1 MSGGQPWALVVQAGE
16 LDVNRRAELAA
27 ELAELV
33 EFHRHWVLLATCHRV
48 ELYGFGQSPAQ
59 HEMRRL
65 EGDRAA
71 RQLFRVAAGLESA
84 VAGESE
90 ILGQVRDAL
99 ARGRERGTDE
109 RVARLFECAIAVG
122 RAARV
127 QGVPRSYMRPLG
139 KAQAKPAAGAGN
151 DAGKVAPRDGLAERA
166 VSWLAARTQV
176 SGRPVL
182 VVGTGAMGAALAAA
196 AAAAGGVVTV
206 AGRLREHEP
215 ASRARTIRAQL
226 DLAGAA
232 RCAPEM
238 AAVAVA
244 LGGEWSEL
252 AQAGASARPGLPLP
266 PIADLS
272 VPPAIPASVQTLLGS
287 NFLGIDE
294 LWQRMPVESSWTA
307 AAEAAVADGVADYMG
322 WLRGRASVPTL
333 VALRERGEA
342 RRQAR
347 VKRLLR
353 RLPDLDERARDLVE
367 AMSRQ
372 LVTDLLHE
380 PISALRADR
389 DGSQDEAARRLFGL

>member
-1 MSGGQPWALVVQAGE
+1 MSGGSPWALVVQAGE

-27 ELAELV
+27 SLAELV

-48 ELYGFGQSPAQ
+48 ELYGFGPSPAQ
-59 HEMRRL
+59 QEMRRL
-65 EGDRAA
+65 EGDRAV

-99 ARGRERGTDE
+99 AQARERGTDE
-109 RVARLFECAIAVG
+109 RVARLFECAIAAG
-122 RAARV
+122 RAARAH
-127 QGVPRSYMRPLG
+127 GIPRAPVPGMVA
-139 KAQAKPAAGAGN
+139 AQ
-151 DAGKVAPRDGLAERA
+151 DGLAERA
-166 VSWLAARTQV
+166 VSWLAARTQLP
-176 SGRPVL
+176 GRPVL
-182 VVGTGAMGAALAAA
+182 VVGTGTMGVALAAA

-206 AGRLREHEP
+206 AGRLRERDAALVARAPGAPGTPSP
-215 ASRARTIRAQL
+215 ARL
-226 DLAGAA
+226 DLARAA
-232 RCAPEM
+232 RRAPEM

-244 LGGEWSEL
+244 LRGQWSEL
-252 AQAGASARPGLPLP
+252 AAVGAAAARPQLPMP

-272 VPPAIPASVQTLLGS
+272 VPPAVPMSVQKSLGP

-294 LWQRMPVESSWTA
+294 LWQRAPVESSWAA

-322 WLRGRASVPTL
+322 WLRGRGSVPTL

-347 VKRLLR
+347 VERLLR
-353 RLPDLDERARDLVE
+353 RLPDLDERARELVE

-380 PISALRADR
+380 PISALRSDP
-389 DGSQDEAARRLFGL
+389 DGSQGEAARRLFDL

>member
-16 LDVNRRAELAA
+16 LDVNRRVELAA
-27 ELAELV
+27 ALAELV
-33 EFHRHWVLLATCHRV
+33 EFHRQWVLLATCHRV

-59 HEMRRL
+59 QEMRRL
-65 EGDRAA
+65 EGDRAV

-99 ARGRERGTDE
+99 ARARERGTDE
-109 RVARLFECAIAVG
+109 RVARMFECAIAAG

-127 QGVPRSYMRPLG
+127 QGVPRSLMGPPDDAL
-139 KAQAKPAAGAGN
+139 AKPGAWAGN
-151 DAGKVAPRDGLAERA
+151 GAGKVAARDGLAERA
-166 VSWLAARTQV
+166 VSWLTARTQL

-182 VVGTGAMGAALAAA
+182 VVGTGAMGVALAAA
-196 AAAAGGVVTV
+196 ATAAGGVVTV
-206 AGRLREHEP
+206 AGRLRDHDP
-215 ASRARTIRAQL
+215 AKRSGTIRAQL

-232 RCAPEM
+232 QRAPEM

-244 LGGEWSEL
+244 LRGEWSEL
-252 AQAGASARPGLPLP
+252 ARAGAAAGPQPPMP

-272 VPPAIPASVQTLLGS
+272 VPPAIPASVQRSLGP

-294 LWQRMPVESSWTA
+294 LWQRLPAESSWTA
-307 AAEAAVADGVADYMG
+307 AAEAAVADGVAEYMG
-322 WLRGRASVPTL
+322 WLRGRGSVPTL
-333 VALRERGEA
+333 VALRDRGET

-353 RLPDLDERARDLVE
+353 RLPELDERARELVE

-372 LVTDLLHE
+372 LVRDLLHE

-389 DGSQDEAARRLFGL
+389 DGSQDEAARRLFDL